1 MTPIPPDTSAAPSR
15 MGARTPATPEPE
27 DSRLKIYTLRL
38 TQSERDGLASQA
50 KSMGKKLSDYVRSRI
65 FGYRLPKRQNVID
78 EDTYR
83 LLYNL
88 RQEIHKIGG
97 NLNQIARDRNL
108 GFRVDPEEVHSLIQD
123 LKPLLDDLRRTLVV
137 KAQDLDDSDA
147 LEAEWE
153 DDDR

>member
-1 MTPIPPDTSAAPSR
+1 